1 MGWAKAILKSARLA
15 VAPTRQTVTMRKKKT
30 KSIEKKGDEENK
42 EAKRKRKR
50 DLERVRKKET

>member
-15 VAPTRQTVTMRKKKT
+15 VAPTRQIVTMRKKKT
-30 KSIEKKGDEENK
+30 KSIEKKGDGENK